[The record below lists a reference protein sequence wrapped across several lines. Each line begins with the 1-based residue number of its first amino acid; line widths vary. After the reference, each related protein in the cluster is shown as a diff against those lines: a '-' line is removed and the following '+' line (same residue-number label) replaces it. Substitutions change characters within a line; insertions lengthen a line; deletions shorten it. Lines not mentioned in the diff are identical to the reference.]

1 LFYNQ
6 NFLATYLLFAFIFT
20 VFWETDRFQL
30 SSPIK
35 YSLLLTN
42 FLLILFANSRGIT
55 TITFFILF
63 VVMYLKIDFK
73 EIRKLLAV
81 ILLLGLIIGA
91 FILFFTGIPAAIL
104 TDPSTVIR
112 LNLVQTGLVYLIE
125 QPLIGLGAGSIVY
138 LLENFPIL
146 YTNQYTVLHNWWI
159 GLLVTHGVIFFA
171 IYMFRYLWDG
181 YLMIRIALRT
191 KNPRA

>member
-1 LFYNQ
+1 
-6 NFLATYLLFAFIFT
+6 
-20 VFWETDRFQL
+20 
-30 SSPIK
+30 
-35 YSLLLTN
+35 
-42 FLLILFANSRGIT
+42 
-55 TITFFILF
+55 
-63 VVMYLKIDFK
+63 
-73 EIRKLLAV
+73 LAV